1 MSRFRLWPGMIFALL
16 GLNACVVAVTLY
28 LAHSDRSFAVEPEY
42 DRKALAWQETAEQ
55 QARNRELNWNVDVEI
70 GAMGAVGRYLTV
82 KLVDPTAEPVPGAAI
97 SAIVFHNARPAQ
109 RLSIAF
115 TEESPGVY
123 GATAPL
129 DRPGIW
135 HFDLRAS
142 AGPNVYTATLERSV
156 PGAAP

>member
-82 KLVDPTAEPVPGAAI
+82 KLVDPKAGPVAGAAI
-97 SAIVFHNARPAQ
+97 SAIAFHNARPAQ
-109 RLSIAF
+109 RLSITFA
-115 TEESPGVY
+115 EDPPGVY
-123 GATAPL
+123 KATAPV

-135 HFDLRAS
+135 HFEVRAS
-142 AGPNVYTATLERSV
+142 VGASVFTSILERSV